1 MPDYEDLSREELIR
15 RLRAAEAL
23 LRGNDGEPD
32 ASLQSALP
40 AAPTEIDDLYRN
52 APIGLCVLD
61 RELRWVR
68 INDRLAEFNGI
79 PAADHI
85 GRRLPELMPAVAEA
99 TEPAIRAVL
108 ETGEPRL
115 NIELLAETPA
125 QPGTPRSWLMH
136 LGPIRGEQGE
146 VSGVSIVVEETTARR
161 RAEAALRDSEERLR
175 LAQQSARIGVWEWR
189 PASGV
194 TRWTPELE
202 DLYGYSAGTCPSDY
216 TSFANRVHPDD
227 LAEIE
232 RRRDTA
238 VAAHRP
244 FDYDFRIRLPNGET
258 RWINCKG
265 AAAYDAAGNPERV
278 FGVDIDIT
286 DRKRA
291 EEALQAADRR
301 KDEFLATL
309 AHELRN
315 PLVPIR
321 NATEILRLQGPRN
334 AAVQEIHD
342 LIDRQVEHLARLID
356 DLLDVCRISRGKLD
370 LRKAVVPLATVIEYA
385 LEFARPLI
393 QAAGHRLTVSLPP
406 EPIMLDADTLRLAQV
421 FSNLLDNAAKFTEPG
436 GEIGLSARCEGETLV
451 VSITDTGIGIA
462 PEDLPGVFDM
472 FAQIPTPRERVRAG
486 LGIGLALTRGLVEMH
501 GGQIAADSEGRGK
514 GSRFTVRLPLA
525 KALAASVPG
534 PAPRPVS
541 GAENACRMLVVDDQP
556 DVLHSLARLLR
567 SLGQE
572 VATASDGR
580 EALETAERFRPDLV
594 LLDLGMPRLDGYAT
608 CQRLRAQPWGADLTI
623 VATSGWGRE
632 EDRRRCEAAGFD
644 RHLLKPVALADLLD
658 LIAKARARAA

>member
-1 MPDYEDLSREELIR
+1 MPDDEGLSREELIR
-15 RLRAAEAL
+15 RLGEAEDHS
-23 LRGNDGEPD
+23 RGDDRERD
-32 ASLQSALP
+32 ASPRSGPP
-40 AAPTEIDDLYRN
+40 APPIEFEDLYRN
-52 APIGLCVLD
+52 APVGLCVLD

-68 INDRLAEFNGI
+68 INHRLAEFNGI

-85 GRRLPELMPAVAEA
+85 GRRLPELMPAVAEVA
-99 TEPAIRAVL
+99 EPAIRAVL

-115 NIELLAETPA
+115 NLELIAETPA
-125 QPGTPRSWLMH
+125 QPGMPRSWLMH
-136 LGPIRGEQGE
+136 LEPIRGERGE

-189 PASGV
+189 PANGV
-194 TRWTPELE
+194 ARWTPELE
-202 DLYGYSAGTCPSDY
+202 DLYGYPAGTCAGDY
-216 TSFANRVHPDD
+216 TSFAKRVHPSD
-227 LAEIE
+227 LAEVE

-265 AAAYDAAGNPERV
+265 SAAYDAAGNPERV

-286 DRKRA
+286 ERKRA

-321 NATEILRLQGPRN
+321 NATEMLRLQGPRDP
-334 AAVQEIHD
+334 AVQQIHD

-370 LRKAVVPLATVIEYA
+370 LRKTVVPLATVIDYA

-406 EPIMLDADTLRLAQV
+406 EPILLDADTLRLAQV

-436 GEIGLSARCEGETLV
+436 GEIGLSARCEGENLA

-462 PEDLPGVFDM
+462 AEDLPGLFDM
-472 FAQIPTPRERVRAG
+472 FAQIPTSGERVRAG

-501 GGQIAADSEGRGK
+501 GGQIAADSKGRGK

-525 KALAASVPG
+525 KTSAAPVTGPPPG
-534 PAPRPVS
+534 PTS
-541 GAENACRMLVVDDQP
+541 GAENACRVLVVDDQP
-556 DVLHSLARLLR
+556 DVLHSLATLLR
-567 SLGQE
+567 SLGQK
-572 VATASDGR
+572 VATAADGLV
-580 EALETAERFRPDLV
+580 ALETAERFRPDLV
-594 LLDLGMPRLDGYAT
+594 LLDLGMPRLDGYET
-608 CQRLRAQPWGADLTI
+608 CRRLRAQAWGADLTI

-632 EDRRRCEAAGFD
+632 GDRRRCEAVGFD
-644 RHLLKPVALADLLD
+644 RHLLKPVALADLLN
-658 LIAKARARAA
+658 LIATARTRAA